1 MNKQISRLSVV
12 ALLLLAALIVA
23 TTYWQAWAAG
33 GLAARQD
40 NAIQRVAQFKIK
52 RGLIYASDGHTVLAA
67 NKRTKRGGQVFYFRR
82 YPTGGL
88 ASQVVGYS
96 TQGRSRAGIE
106 RQENGYLTASNANLG
121 TILDKLTDKLRGTTV
136 TGNNIVLTI
145 RPNVQKLAE
154 SALAGACGAAVVLNP
169 KTGAVYAMASSP
181 SYNPNKI
188 ESPNGYASILRS
200 PSACP
205 GSSSALLNRATQ
217 GLYAPGSTFK
227 TVTAAAALDAGI
239 FKPDSPF
246 FDPGY
251 CIEYGQKVYNSGN
264 PDQNGPEEYGH
275 VNFLEAFQHSIN
287 AVFCNIGKQLGA
299 RRVLDKAKDFGFYS
313 TPPLELPANERAPSG
328 LYNFK
333 AHKLYDTPGL
343 VDPGRLAFGQ
353 EHMLVTPLQMALVAA
368 GVANGGKVMT
378 PHLLK
383 LVRSP
388 GGSLVM
394 RVHPTV
400 WKHAMKPTTAATL
413 NEMMQAVVSGG
424 TGTRAQIPG
433 IKVAGK
439 TGTAET
445 GLSHVYTSWFIF
457 FAPADNPQVAGAVVL
472 EHQLNG
478 FGGSV
483 AAPIARELMQAILT
497 SPSKQ

>member
-1 MNKQISRLSVV
+1 
-12 ALLLLAALIVA
+12 
-23 TTYWQAWAAG
+23 
-33 GLAARQD
+33 
-40 NAIQRVAQFKIK
+40 
-52 RGLIYASDGHTVLAA
+52 
-67 NKRTKRGGQVFYFRR
+67 
-82 YPTGGL
+82 
-88 ASQVVGYS
+88 
-96 TQGRSRAGIE
+96 
-106 RQENGYLTASNANLG
+106 
-121 TILDKLTDKLRGTTV
+121 
-136 TGNNIVLTI
+136 
-145 RPNVQKLAE
+145 
-154 SALAGACGAAVVLNP
+154 
-169 KTGAVYAMASSP
+169 
-181 SYNPNKI
+181 
-188 ESPNGYASILRS
+188 
-200 PSACP
+200 
-205 GSSSALLNRATQ
+205 LLNRATQ

-239 FKPDSPF
+239 YKPDSPF

-251 CIEYGQKVYNSGN
+251 CTEYGQKVYNSGN
-264 PDQNGPEEYGH
+264 PDQNGPEQYGH

-287 AVFCNIGKQLGA
+287 AVFCNIGKRLGA
-299 RRVLDKAKDFGFYS
+299 RRILDKAKDFGFYS

-333 AHKLYDTPGL
+333 LHKLYDTPGL

-368 GVANGGKVMT
+368 GVANGGNVMT

-400 WKHAMKPTTAATL
+400 WKHAMKPATAATL
-413 NEMMQAVVSGG
+413 NQLMQAVVSAG

-478 FGGSV
+478 FGGTV
-483 AAPIARELMQAILT
+483 AAPIAKELMQAILT
-497 SPSKQ
+497 PPSKQ